1 VVIERFPRR
10 HPDSAFRAIGDEGG
24 MVVMPERA
32 EVKVLNPVG
41 IKIFALLDGEH
52 SRDQI
57 VEAVV
62 AEFDVDA
69 PQAAKELDVFLA
81 ELAAEG
87 MLAQGETVSS
97 EESP

>member
-1 VVIERFPRR
+1 MVIERFPRR